1 VRVSLYFMGLAIA
14 TAITGIF
21 LAALSCAV
29 GPSLL
34 SPAGMKGIVLL
45 GLDAAA
51 AAFIAIALTV
61 HARSPSAH
69 ADERKQQEAAARL
82 ALVGM
87 AILVGALILVPYL
100 FLGCASG

>member
-1 VRVSLYFMGLAIA
+1 MGVAIA

-34 SPAGMKGIVLL
+34 APGGVRGVVLL
-45 GLDAAA
+45 VIDAAA
-51 AAFIAIALTV
+51 LAVVALAFVV

-69 ADERKQQEAAARL
+69 SEVRKKQEAAARL

-87 AILVGALILVPYL
+87 AIVILVMLLVPYV
-100 FLGCASG
+100 FVSCASG

>member
-1 VRVSLYFMGLAIA
+1 VRVSLYLMGVA
-14 TAITGIF
+14 TATAVTGIF

-34 SPAGMKGIVLL
+34 SPGGMRGIVPLAV
-45 GLDAAA
+45 DAAA
-51 AAFIAIALTV
+51 GGLIALALFV

-69 ADERKQQEAAARL
+69 SEERKKQEAAARL

-87 AILVGALILVPYL
+87 AAVVLVLLL
-100 FLGCASG
+100 FPIVFISCASG